1 MKNTFKSLF
10 LAIMIAGSLTSLA
23 QTEWSLTGNNIST
36 TIPPPAPLK
45 LGTLDASDLPFYTN
59 DAQRMTL
66 TANGWLGLGTQ
77 QPNGMQEI
85 RYCPTVGNAKNGLV
99 VTLDNCTQPSH
110 SFLNLPDVIGP
121 GIVINPFT
129 EGSVFAPPVNFLT
142 GNITN
147 VIAPLFNNTS
157 PLFWVRQEFPQGKY
171 AQNSGH
177 PEYETNFIVMPDGS
191 CGVNIA
197 QPRAAMDIRGSNKAN
212 FPAAIIG
219 ARAFGYNPQN
229 SNGLVQ
235 YHTQQVQFV
244 PVLKTNGYNQITQNG
259 DQGMFFTDGKGVTA
273 SNTKDGSN
281 ENGAFI
287 LAPWASQGNSDIGGM
302 RMEANGDTEFHGK
315 LRATKM
321 NVDVKWWADFVFAD
335 GYELPSLN
343 DVEVFIAKNKHLPD
357 MPSETEVLEK
367 GLDLGEMQALQQQ
380 KIEELTLYIIQ
391 QQKQIDLLMQ
401 TVTQLT
407 K

>member
-1 MKNTFKSLF
+1 MKNTFKTLI
-10 LAIMIAGSLTSLA
+10 LAIMIAGSLNSLA
-23 QTEWSLTGNNIST
+23 QTEWSLTGNNISN

-66 TANGWLGLGTQ
+66 TANGWLGIGTQ

-85 RYCPTVGNAKNGLV
+85 RYCPTVSNAKNGLV

-147 VIAPLFNNTS
+147 VSAPLFNNTS

-171 AQNSGH
+171 AQNSGE
-177 PEYETNFIVMPDGS
+177 PEYETNFIVLPDGS

-219 ARAFGYNPQN
+219 ARAFGFNPQN

-302 RMEANGDTEFHGK
+302 RMDANGNTEFHGT

-321 NVDVKWWADFVFAD
+321 NVDAKWWADFVFDAD
-335 GYELPSLN
+335 YKLMSLGEL
-343 DVEVFIAKNKHLPD
+343 EQYIQTNKHLPNV
-357 MPSETEVLEK
+357 PSEEEVIEN
-367 GLDLGEMQALQQQ
+367 GIDVANMQAIQQQ

-391 QQKQIDLLMQ
+391 LKKEMDAMQ
-401 TVTQLT
+401 AALESL